1 MAGIALL
8 LDLAKRNPSLSS
20 SAKSLH
26 AHTLI
31 SAAAAAS
38 AAAASYA
45 AGLPLSSRFLFG
57 DGGFSVAYCDAGAT
71 AVWGDTSLQSS
82 VKKGPLDITTKEYI
96 LDVKPLFSAFQ
107 PKNLAMTSLR
117 SFLLFYLPLL
127 EPRTPTEEEDDVDEP
142 HERERPVDLVTPFQ
156 NSIKQILRETAV
168 VTTRRVLERVA
179 VHYVSRRTAWK
190 LLKDASRSARRKA
203 ARGMPTI
210 LYVHSVGKT
219 TLKAQVLGVS
229 ASWVVQAIIDVYRC
243 FIRKPEDEIEEVE
256 LKEKFKQFRKKLH
269 TTTIKC
275 GASLVLASVGAGIGA
290 LIHPSHGQWIGCT
303 IGDFAGPIAAILVIE
318 KLQLNL

>member
-20 SAKSLH
+20 SAKSIH

-38 AAAASYA
+38 AAAVSFT

-57 DGGFSVAYCDAGAT
+57 DGGFTIAYCDAGAT
-71 AVWGDTSLQSS
+71 AVWDSTNGLQSS
-82 VKKGPLDITTKEYI
+82 THKGSLGLTTKEYI

-127 EPRTPTEEEDDVDEP
+127 EPRAPTAEEDDVEP
-142 HERERPVDLVTPFQ
+142 SESERPVDLVTPFQ

-168 VTTRRVLERVA
+168 VTTRRVLERVV
-179 VHYVSRRTAWK
+179 VHHVSRRTAWK

-210 LYVHSVGKT
+210 LYVYGVGKT
-219 TLKAQVLGVS
+219 TIKAQLLGVA

-243 FIRKPEDEIEEVE
+243 FIRKSDDEIEELE
-256 LKEKFKQFRKKLH
+256 FNEKFRQFRTKMH
-269 TTTIKC
+269 TTTLKC
-275 GASLVLASVGAGIGA
+275 GASLVLASVGAGVGA
-290 LIHPSHGQWIGCT
+290 LIYPSHGQWIGCT
-303 IGDFAGPIAAILVIE
+303 IGDFAGPIGTLLIIE
-318 KLQLNL
+318 KFQLNL

>member
-20 SAKSLH
+20 STKSFH
-26 AHTLI
+26 AHTLV

-71 AVWGDTSLQSS
+71 AVWGDTGFQSS
-82 VKKGPLDITTKEYI
+82 IKKDPLGLTTKEYV

-127 EPRTPTEEEDDVDEP
+127 EPRTPTEEEDELDEP
-142 HERERPVDLVTPFQ
+142 VEPERPVDLVTPFQ

-210 LYVHSVGKT
+210 LYVYSVGKT
-219 TLKAQVLGVS
+219 TLKAQLLGVS

-243 FIRKPEDEIEEVE
+243 FIRKPADEIEEVE

-303 IGDFAGPIAAILVIE
+303 IGDFAGPIAAIVVIE